1 MEAYI
6 LQRRDELTGR
16 SSGGSGGGKA
26 EAAPAAEKAA
36 PKGFA

>member
-6 LQRRDELTGR
+6 LARRDELTGR
-16 SSGGSGGGKA
+16 SPTSGGGGGGSKV
-26 EAAPAAEKAA
+26 EEPAAA